1 MKEVRKLTLFLGDV
15 AMLYASLVLM
25 LIIRYPLADLE
36 LHLKD
41 HLYPFSAIFVLW
53 LAVFYLSELYQYKN
67 YGSAS
72 MLVKRLAGAVFLSGI
87 SSVIIF
93 YLFGSFFELT
103 PKINLLV
110 FSIVFLALDYFL
122 RILIAKAFTA
132 GAAKIMV
139 LGDAPLLKEIEEY
152 LTGNPH
158 AGYQIVE
165 TFRNPGEKSME
176 AIIREIRDKK
186 ISAVIFQPNA
196 KSDFSNLK
204 TIFQLLS
211 AEVDLINAWDFYEML
226 FEKVPLKDLDEN
238 WFIEKISTRRPFY
251 DGLKRIVDILLSLVL
266 GIVLLPFSFLFSLG
280 IRITSAGPA
289 IFSQKRTGRNGRIF
303 TLYKFRTMVSDNRG
317 PLWTEENDGRITA
330 FGKFLRFTHLDEIP
344 QLWNI
349 LIGDISFTG
358 PRPERSELAET
369 FRKFPYYDIRHIVKP
384 GLSGWAQINY
394 KPSASLEEAYEKLR
408 YDIYYVKNRS
418 FFLDFVII
426 LKTIRY
432 VFTPHH

>member
-1 MKEVRKLTLFLGDV
+1 MKEIRKLTLFLGDV
-15 AMLYASLVLM
+15 AMLYASLALTLV
-25 LIIRYPLADLE
+25 IRYPMADLE
-36 LHLKD
+36 LHLKN
-41 HLYPFSAIFVLW
+41 HLYPFSAIFILW

-72 MLVKRLAGAVFLSGI
+72 MLVKRLAGAVFLSGV

-93 YLFGSFFELT
+93 YLFGNFFELT
-103 PKINLLV
+103 PKINLLI
-110 FSIVFLALDYFL
+110 FSGIFLALDYSL

-139 LGDAPLLKEIEEY
+139 LGDAPLLKEIEKY
-152 LTGNPH
+152 LAGNPH
-158 AGYQIVE
+158 AGYQVAD
-165 TFRNPGEKSME
+165 TLKNPGENSAE
-176 AIIREIRDKK
+176 TIAREIRDKK

-266 GIVLLPFSFLFSLG
+266 GIIFLPFGIIFALG

-289 IFSQKRTGRNGRIF
+289 IFKQERMGRNSRTF
-303 TLYKFRTMVSDNRG
+303 TLYKFRTMRNGDKG

-330 FGKFLRFTHLDEIP
+330 FGKFLRFTHLDETP

-349 LIGDISFTG
+349 LRGDISFTG
-358 PRPERSELAET
+358 PRPERAELAET